1 MRIDVCALAGTS
13 NLNQMPNQCEN
24 AENSVEFSSII
35 KQAMERGFSNNSK
48 SDDTATPLTQQNTD
62 ENGEIKTE
70 IPDVTAESMILAQFT
85 PKLNFVEVPT
95 ISLEVCDVENVVN
108 AIEGVQVVDNSVA
121 QPMQPQ
127 PQKPIE
133 ATDSLDQ
140 TMQKP
145 QTMQYPQYQRVATQF
160 ETARN
165 AQFVTVDAEQK
176 QSVTVDKTA
185 EFDVQPQVSD
195 NTFNNVQP
203 QVSVDTFDN
212 EVATQNQAVV
222 KDVQQIQLPT
232 VETEKN
238 VAQVVVQDNVQS
250 TVENLPTQVVV
261 EQDTVAE
268 QTLPS
273 VDAQIKPTAK
283 QQIDVETVLKQ
294 TDYLQFKMAKTIDTA
309 KTEVETVL
317 KQTANA
323 EMKVQTDVPNQNANG
338 TQVDVG
344 VTEVAKVEFDTI
356 QPVNSEIPQQNGET
370 FEQKNEFSQSK
381 FAKDNSFV
389 NAEKFEVASQ
399 EETMSTAQGTNQN
412 RERADDSVAKDAI
425 DSATVNV
432 VTTQKTATLTQVEA
446 TTNAETV
453 ENVKTQ
459 ILTEIYDKFQN
470 GINQFEIKLKP
481 NELGEVT
488 VKMAVKGSELVI
500 ELVAHDSKTE
510 QIILSSSNEIKEILQ
525 SQLNQTVVI
534 DFVDNDN
541 AQFNYNDGGQNNEQQ
556 QPENEQNQRQTE
568 QNNLTDDFVSLIMKM
583 QSASY

>member
-185 EFDVQPQVSD
+185 EFDVQPQVS
-195 NTFNNVQP
+195 
-203 QVSVDTFDN
+203 VDTFDN

-283 QQIDVETVLKQ
+283 QQID
-294 TDYLQFKMAKTIDTA
+294 
-309 KTEVETVL
+309 VETVL

-556 QPENEQNQRQTE
+556 QPENEQNQKQTE